1 MKTTVVVLLLT
12 WVAKTLQGGAHWN
25 YLTDEGW
32 KDVCSTGRAQSPIDV
47 SAAEFVSLPE
57 WQFHGYTVASKGEV
71 QNNGHS
77 FKFTLKGSPP
87 QAGGAGLPGTFTFAQ
102 GHFHWGNSSLRGSEH
117 QIGGR
122 PFPLE
127 LHLVHFNSKYANIGE
142 AIGHPDGLA
151 VIGIFFSLSPTD
163 NPALAPL
170 LSSLGSVASPSPSS
184 SAFSPAVSLSSLL
197 PKDTSAFYRYSGS
210 LTTPT
215 CNEVV
220 TWTLLHQPVGVSES
234 QLAGL
239 RALLDGDG
247 NTMGDNFRAV
257 QPLYGRKV
265 TANGLGSP
273 LVIKH
278 MRQEE
283 EEGGK
288 PSQRD
293 QWYWSMVP
301 GWAVVLLCLAVA
313 ANVAVLVM
321 LAMRRRRVGSDGRGI
336 HQRVPTDEPK
346 AVNGR
351 P

>member
-1 MKTTVVVLLLT
+1 MKTTVVLLLT
-12 WVAKTLQGGAHWN
+12 GVGTTLQGGAHWN
-25 YLTDEGW
+25 YLTDHGW
-32 KDVCSTGRAQSPIDV
+32 DGECSAGRAQSPIDV

-57 WQFHGYTVASKGEV
+57 WQFHGYTVARKGTV
-71 QNNGHS
+71 TNNGHS
-77 FKFTLKGSPP
+77 FVFTLEGSPP
-87 QAGGAGLPGTFTFAQ
+87 QAGGAGLPGDFTFAQ

-127 LHLVHFNSKYANIGE
+127 LHLVHFNSKYGEIGE
-142 AIGHPDGLA
+142 AVQHPDGLA
-151 VIGIFFSLSPTD
+151 VIGIFFSISPKD
-163 NPALAPL
+163 NPALTPL
-170 LSSLGSVASPSPSS
+170 LSSLDSVSLAGSPSAGFSS
-184 SAFSPAVSLSSLL
+184 SVSLASLL

-210 LTTPT
+210 LTTPG

-220 TWTLLHQPVGVSES
+220 TWTLLHHPVGVSET

-283 EEGGK
+283 EQGGK
-288 PSQRD
+288 LAQHD

-336 HQRVPTDEPK
+336 HQRLPTDEPK
-346 AVNGR
+346 TVNGR

>member
-1 MKTTVVVLLLT
+1 MLTTTFLLLT
-12 WVAKTLQGGAHWN
+12 GVGITLQSGAHWN
-25 YLTDEGW
+25 YLTDHGW
-32 KDVCSTGRAQSPIDV
+32 QGECASGRAQSPIDV

-57 WQFHGYTVASKGEV
+57 WQFHGYTVARKGEV
-71 QNNGHS
+71 TNNGHS
-77 FKFTLKGSPP
+77 FKFTLEGTPP
-87 QAGGAGLPGTFTFAQ
+87 QASGGGLPGSFIFAQ
-102 GHFHWGNSSLRGSEH
+102 AHFHWGNSSMRGSEH

-127 LHLVHFNSKYANIGE
+127 LHLVHFNSKYGEIGE
-142 AIGHPDGLA
+142 AVQHPDGLA
-151 VIGIFFSLSPTD
+151 VIGIFFSVTPKD
-163 NPALAPL
+163 NPALTPL
-170 LSSLGSVASPSPSS
+170 LSSLDSVASAGST
-184 SAFSPAVSLSSLL
+184 SAFSPAVSLSSFL

-210 LTTPT
+210 LTTPG

-220 TWTLLHQPVGVSES
+220 TWTLLHHPVGVSES

-247 NTMGDNFRAV
+247 NTMGDNFRPV

-265 TANGLGSP
+265 TASGLGAP

-278 MRQEE
+278 LSQEE
-283 EEGGK
+283 
-288 PSQRD
+288 PRVAQHD

-313 ANVAVLVM
+313 ANTGVLVM
-321 LAMRRRRVGSDGRGI
+321 LAMRRRRVGSDGRGV
-336 HQRVPTDEPK
+336 HQRLPTEDPK
-346 AVNGR
+346 INGR

>member
-1 MKTTVVVLLLT
+1 MRTAAVLLLT
-12 WVAKTLQGGAHWN
+12 GVGTTLQSGAHWN
-25 YLTDEGW
+25 YLSDAGW
-32 KDVCSTGRAQSPIDV
+32 TGVCSTGRAQSPIDI
-47 SAAEFVSLPE
+47 STAEFVSLPE
-57 WQFHGYTVASKGEV
+57 WKFDGYTVKRKGQV

-77 FKFTLKGSPP
+77 LVFTLGSTNWDPP
-87 QAGGAGLPGTFTFAQ
+87 QAGGAGLPGDFTFAQ

-117 QIGGR
+117 QLGGR

-127 LHLVHFNSKYANIGE
+127 LHLVHFNSKYEHIGE
-142 AIGHPDGLA
+142 AIKHPDGLA
-151 VIGIFFSLSPTD
+151 VIGIFFSVSTKD
-163 NPALAPL
+163 NPALAPIF
-170 LSSLGSVASPSPSS
+170 SSLHSVSLAD
-184 SAFSPAVSLSSLL
+184 AKKMDFSPTIALSSLL
-197 PKDTSAFYRYSGS
+197 PEDTSAFYRYSGS
-210 LTTPT
+210 LTTPQ

-220 TWTLLHQPVGVSES
+220 TWTLLHHPVGVSES

-265 TANGLGSP
+265 TANGLGAP

-278 MRQEE
+278 TSQETV
-283 EEGGK
+283 
-288 PSQRD
+288 QRD

-321 LAMRRRRVGSDGRGI
+321 LAMRRKPVGGDGRGI
-336 HQRVPTDEPK
+336 HQRLPTEEPK
-346 AVNGR
+346 PVNGR

>member
-1 MKTTVVVLLLT
+1 MVLLSSESSSL
-12 WVAKTLQGGAHWN
+12 
-25 YLTDEGW
+25 
-32 KDVCSTGRAQSPIDV
+32 SRQSRI
-47 SAAEFVSLPE
+47 SSNFCFGFVS
-57 WQFHGYTVASKGEV
+57 
-71 QNNGHS
+71 
-77 FKFTLKGSPP
+77 P
-87 QAGGAGLPGTFTFAQ
+87 QIL
-102 GHFHWGNSSLRGSEH
+102 N
-117 QIGGR
+117 
-122 PFPLE
+122 
-127 LHLVHFNSKYANIGE
+127 
-142 AIGHPDGLA
+142 
-151 VIGIFFSLSPTD
+151 FFYFRD

-170 LSSLGSVASPSPSS
+170 LSSLGSVSLAGSPSAEFSS
-184 SAFSPAVSLSSLL
+184 SVSLASLL

-210 LTTPT
+210 LTTPG

-220 TWTLLHQPVGVSES
+220 TWTLLHHPVGVSEF

-257 QPLYGRKV
+257 QPLCGRKV

-278 MRQEE
+278 LRQEE
-283 EEGGK
+283 EQGGK
-288 PSQRD
+288 LAQHD

-336 HQRVPTDEPK
+336 HQRLPTDEPK
-346 AVNGR
+346 TVNGR

>member
-1 MKTTVVVLLLT
+1 MKAAVVLLLT
-12 WVAKTLQGGAHWN
+12 WAGTTLQGGAHWN
-25 YLTDEGW
+25 YLTDDGW

-57 WQFHGYTVASKGEV
+57 WQFDGYTVARKGEV
-71 QNNGHS
+71 KNNGHS
-77 FKFTLKGSPP
+77 FKFT
-87 QAGGAGLPGTFTFAQ
+87 LPGTFTFAQ

-127 LHLVHFNSKYANIGE
+127 LHLVHFNSKYDHISE
-142 AIGHPDGLA
+142 AIAHPDGLA

-170 LSSLGSVASPSPSS
+170 LSSLGSVASPNSH
-184 SAFSPAVSLSSLL
+184 SAFSSPVSLSSLL

-220 TWTLLHQPVGVSES
+220 TWTLLHHPVGVSES

-239 RALLDGDG
+239 RALQDGDG

-278 MRQEE
+278 MRQEDKD
-283 EEGGK
+283 GGK
-288 PSQRD
+288 PTQHD

-336 HQRVPTDEPK
+336 HQRLPTDEPK

>member
-1 MKTTVVVLLLT
+1 MKTAVVFLLT
-12 WVAKTLQGGAHWN
+12 SVGTTLQGGGGHWN
-25 YLTDEGW
+25 YLSDDGW

-57 WQFHGYTVASKGEV
+57 WQFDGYAVARTGEV

-77 FKFTLKGSPP
+77 FKFSLEGNPP
-87 QAGGAGLPGTFTFAQ
+87 QAGGGGLPGTFTFAQ

-127 LHLVHFNSKYANIGE
+127 LHLVHFNSKYGHIGE
-142 AIGHPDGLA
+142 AIQHPDGLA
-151 VIGIFFSLSPTD
+151 VIGIFFALSPKD

-170 LSSLGSVASPSPSS
+170 LSSLGSVASAHTT
-184 SAFSPAVSLSSLL
+184 SAFSPPISLASLL

-220 TWTLLHQPVGVSES
+220 TWTLLHHPVGVSES
-234 QLAGL
+234 QLGGL

-247 NTMGDNFRAV
+247 YTMGDNFRAV

-278 MRQEE
+278 LREE
-283 EEGGK
+283 DGDK
-288 PSQRD
+288 SSQHD

-301 GWAVVLLCLAVA
+301 GWAVVLICLAVA

-321 LAMRRRRVGSDGRGI
+321 LAMRRRRVGGDGRGI
-336 HQRVPTDEPK
+336 HQRIPTDEPK
-346 AVNGR
+346 TNGR

>member
-1 MKTTVVVLLLT
+1 MKTAVVLLLT
-12 WVAKTLQGGAHWN
+12 GVGTTLQGGAHWN
-25 YLTDEGW
+25 YLTDHGWEGE
-32 KDVCSTGRAQSPIDV
+32 CSAGRAQSPIDV

-57 WQFHGYTVASKGEV
+57 WQFNGYTVGRKGKV
-71 QNNGHS
+71 SNNGHS
-77 FKFTLKGSPP
+77 LKFTLEGSPP
-87 QAGGAGLPGTFTFAQ
+87 QAGGAGLPGDFTFAQ

-127 LHLVHFNSKYANIGE
+127 LHLVHFNSKYEEIGE
-142 AIGHPDGLA
+142 AVQHPDGLA
-151 VIGIFFSLSPTD
+151 VIGIFFSLSPKD
-163 NPALAPL
+163 NPALAPI
-170 LSSLGSVASPSPSS
+170 LSSLDSVSLAGSPSAAFSS
-184 SAFSPAVSLSSLL
+184 SVSLSSLL

-210 LTTPT
+210 LTTPG

-220 TWTLLHQPVGVSES
+220 TWTLLHHPVGVSES

-283 EEGGK
+283 EQGGK
-288 PSQRD
+288 LVQHN

-336 HQRVPTDEPK
+336 HQRSQNINT
-346 AVNGR
+346 R
-351 P
+351 Y